1 MDKKFIDRYGN
12 SLKKGDTVKLID
24 IPLELFLGRTE
35 TEQNILRA
43 EVGNNHLI
51 QSFNRHG
58 KLELEFYDA
67 DDIPH
72 TILISTS
79 CVTRILG

>member
-51 QSFNRHG
+51 QS
-58 KLELEFYDA
+58 A